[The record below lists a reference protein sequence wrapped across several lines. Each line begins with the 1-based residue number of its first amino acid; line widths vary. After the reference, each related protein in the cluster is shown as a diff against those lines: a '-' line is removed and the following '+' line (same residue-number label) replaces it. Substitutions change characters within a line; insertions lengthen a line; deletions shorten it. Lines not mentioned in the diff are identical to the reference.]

1 MSRVHDAMQRAGM
14 RPIAQA
20 PVAVRPQTATTAEAP
35 SADTIATVAQVG
47 AAIAR
52 DTVLDPKIDP
62 IVVDEVRKLAS
73 AVQQARLAQDLK
85 VFTIASSAPEEGK
98 SMMALNLA
106 LTLASSYSLQ
116 VLLID
121 ADLRAP
127 SVADILDIPASP
139 GLTDL
144 LSAPSGA
151 PWSLYQ
157 AAPSLAV
164 LTAGQQTRDPIS
176 RISSVRMKEILT
188 KARERFEVIIID
200 TPPIGPFPDAALL
213 AAMSDATLLVIGAGT
228 TPSKAAR
235 RAVEVIGE
243 ERILG
248 VVLNRVDWAALS
260 ENYGYYGRYRHSG

>member
-1 MSRVHDAMQRAGM
+1 MSRVHEAMQRAGM

-20 PVAVRPQTATTAEAP
+20 PVVVRPQTATVTAAP
-35 SADTIATVAQVG
+35 SADTSAPVAQVG
-47 AAIAR
+47 AAIALE
-52 DTVLDPKIDP
+52 TVLDPKIDP

-98 SMMALNLA
+98 SMTALNLA
-106 LTLASSYSLQ
+106 LTLASSYSLH

-127 SVADILDIPASP
+127 SVAGRLDIPASP

-151 PWSLYQ
+151 PWPLYQ

-164 LTAGQQTRDPIS
+164 LTAGQRTRDPIS
-176 RISSVRMKEILT
+176 RIGSVRMKEILT
-188 KARERFEVIIID
+188 SARERFDAIIID

-213 AAMSDATLLVIGAGT
+213 SAMSDATLLVIGAGA
-228 TPSKAAR
+228 TPYKAAQ

-243 ERILG
+243 EKILG

-260 ENYGYYGRYRHSG
+260 DSYGYYGRYRHSR